1 MFSLILDTHFQWK
14 FLVPSSASFFAIV
27 YVLALLP
34 FTSIKK
40 GWRGLY
46 TATNF
51 LQTSKSNFLD
61 IYNLFPIH

>member
-40 GWRGLY
+40 AKTKVKL
-46 TATNF
+46 
-51 LQTSKSNFLD
+51 KKK
-61 IYNLFPIH
+61 